1 MLSVRKGTTMR
12 ITDQDVIDTES
23 ILGLDELMLKLDGI
37 PDDVSGAT
45 GRASHEIAS
54 LMRETAILR
63 VPVDTGALKQS
74 INTEIIPTAE
84 GVDITLGTNL
94 HYAPYVEFGTGT
106 RGSDTGRT
114 YGDHVADV
122 DYSVEIRG
130 QRAQPYIRPALY
142 DNENNIRNILQ
153 REIDKELTE

>member
-1 MLSVRKGTTMR
+1 MVSVRKGTTMR

-37 PDDVSGAT
+37 PDDVNGAR
-45 GRASHEIAS
+45 GRASNEIAAI
-54 LMRETAILR
+54 MRERASLR

-74 INTEIIPTAE
+74 TNTEIIPTAE
-84 GVDITLGTNL
+84 GMDITLGTNL

-106 RGSDTGRT
+106 RGSDAGRT
-114 YGDHVADV
+114 DGDHGADV
-122 DYSVEIRG
+122 YYVVERRG

-142 DNENNIRNILQ
+142 DNESNLRAILQ